1 MIRIKIALNTSDSPF
16 GWRGKNKGASVFF
29 SDDTHFMH
37 ENHELK
43 LNANNEVHFQL
54 RVRNGSVSFS
64 WDSLL
69 QTVNYGPTSSWR
81 AVNLETLITWKHQYQ
96 LRDIAIKSENF
107 FELRN
112 QRKFMPNLTKFIS
125 IFPS

>member
-1 MIRIKIALNTSDSPF
+1 MVTPKGVCDILASHSLKKEMANNTFRKMSKIIQVSEPQNFFSIIKRQNSVIRIKIALNTSDSPF

-54 RVRNGSVSFS
+54 RVRTGF
-64 WDSLL
+64 
-69 QTVNYGPTSSWR
+69 
-81 AVNLETLITWKHQYQ
+81 
-96 LRDIAIKSENF
+96 
-107 FELRN
+107 
-112 QRKFMPNLTKFIS
+112 
-125 IFPS
+125 

>member
-54 RVRNGSVSFS
+54 RVRNGLVSVSWESFS
-64 WDSLL
+64 ISPLNQEVL
-69 QTVNYGPTSSWR
+69 RIQCLRSHMII
-81 AVNLETLITWKHQYQ
+81 LEGC
-96 LRDIAIKSENF
+96 
-107 FELRN
+107 
-112 QRKFMPNLTKFIS
+112 
-125 IFPS
+125 

>member
-1 MIRIKIALNTSDSPF
+1 MVTPKGVCDILATHSLQDEMAKNTFRKIFKRDMNSKFSKFFENIKRQNSVIRIKVALNTSDSPF

-54 RVRNGSVSFS
+54 RVSYGS
-64 WDSLL
+64 
-69 QTVNYGPTSSWR
+69 
-81 AVNLETLITWKHQYQ
+81 Q
-96 LRDIAIKSENF
+96 LSR
-107 FELRN
+107 
-112 QRKFMPNLTKFIS
+112 
-125 IFPS
+125 